1 MPHFFA
7 HGNLLEF
14 VEFLKICEE
23 MEMIQFND
31 SLNFI
36 PVVMQL
42 FVCKLQIFLC
52 KWQKDFCYFIKG
64 NDMLFD
70 VQKRLNSTTIEL

>member
-1 MPHFFA
+1 
-7 HGNLLEF
+7 
-14 VEFLKICEE
+14 

-70 VQKRLNSTTIEL
+70 VQKRLNSTTIELQRIHQKFKEILYLILYFYI